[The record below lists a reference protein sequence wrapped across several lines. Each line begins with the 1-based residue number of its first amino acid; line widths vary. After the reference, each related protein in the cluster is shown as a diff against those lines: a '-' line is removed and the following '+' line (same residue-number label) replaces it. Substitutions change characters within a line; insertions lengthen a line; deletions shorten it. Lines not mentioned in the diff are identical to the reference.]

1 MKPVKNIQVKRKEEN
16 VYLLSLRGIKKM
28 YLDFMY
34 LSARNKETWFHLI
47 AILTVSIWGSTFIA
61 TKSLI
66 NHGLTPVEIFT
77 YRFSLAYVCLLAV
90 CHRKM
95 LANSWRDEG
104 FFLLAGLTGGSLY
117 FISENSALEITMASN
132 VSLIVCTTPV
142 LTVLLSSLFFREK
155 LRKGFVIG
163 SLVALSGVAL
173 VVFNGSVLLKL
184 NPLGDCLT
192 LVAALSWAFYS
203 LILRRMGNRYSTLF
217 ITRKVF
223 FYGLLTL
230 FLYLPFVSSSFH
242 PDRLWLP
249 AVYINLLFLGIV
261 ASMLCYM
268 VWNAAVQ
275 VLGASRT
282 ANYIYINPLVTL
294 LTSALFLSETL
305 TPVSLLGTACII
317 GGVYMAER

>member
-1 MKPVKNIQVKRKEEN
+1 
-16 VYLLSLRGIKKM
+16 
-28 YLDFMY
+28 MY
-34 LSARNKETWFHLI
+34 LSARNKETWSHLI

-66 NHGLTPVEIFT
+66 NYGLTPVEIFT

-184 NPLGDCLT
+184 NP
-192 LVAALSWAFYS
+192 WA
-203 LILRRMGNRYSTLF
+203 I
-217 ITRKVF
+217 
-223 FYGLLTL
+223 
-230 FLYLPFVSSSFH
+230 
-242 PDRLWLP
+242 
-249 AVYINLLFLGIV
+249 A
-261 ASMLCYM
+261 
-268 VWNAAVQ
+268 
-275 VLGASRT
+275 
-282 ANYIYINPLVTL
+282 
-294 LTSALFLSETL
+294 
-305 TPVSLLGTACII
+305 
-317 GGVYMAER
+317 